1 MSTIPCIALSLSL
14 FAFMGTETGSDTGT
28 DTGTGSDTSTDTNS
42 DGCGD
47 NCSGPKDPK
56 ILMPADGAEV
66 QSPFMVDVEPGG
78 ECWCDTCGC
87 SFVDYDIIRI
97 LANGELVLSP
107 SFGDL
112 GPYQVELAPGSYQL
126 VAQGDWDFGLGGE
139 SAPIS
144 ITVVAGDP
152 PDTTSGSE
160 SSGGGE
166 SGGGESGGNL
176 TASDTG
182 TTGDESPGI
191 GADQACNCSASE
203 GLPGLGTFAL
213 LGLLGLRRRRVS

>member
-14 FAFMGTETGSDTGT
+14 FAFMGTDTGT
-28 DTGTGSDTSTDTNS
+28 DTSSDTSTDTSS

-47 NCSGPKDPK
+47 NCSGPEDPE

-66 QSPFMVDVEPGG
+66 QSPFMIAVSLGG

-87 SFVDYDIIRI
+87 SFAHHDEVRI
-97 LANGELVLSP
+97 LVNGEVLLAAP
-107 SFGDL
+107 FGDL
-112 GPYQVELAPGSYQL
+112 GPYEVELAPGSYQL
-126 VAQGDWDFGLGGE
+126 VAQSTWDFGWGSE
-139 SAPIS
+139 SAPIT

-160 SSGGGE
+160 SGGSESGGGE

-182 TTGDESPGI
+182 TDADESPGL
-191 GADQACNCSASE
+191 GADQACNCSTSE

-213 LGLLGLRRRRVS
+213 LGLLGLRRRRMS